1 MTSNIIY
8 SPSEKG
14 TLIPTFIPSDA
25 TTTKVSTFTRK
36 CDTDI
41 IQILE
46 HEIIVNSEARFNVLT
61 RIRAMR
67 EIIKSGERPSVEFPA
82 SNPNEITDRNE
93 MFWFKVT
100 HDSLKD

>member
-25 TTTKVSTFTRK
+25 TTTKVSTFSRK

-41 IQILE
+41 VQILG
-46 HEIIVNSEARFNVLT
+46 HEEIVNSEARFNVLT

-67 EIIKSGERPSVEFPA
+67 EMIKSGDRPSVEFPA
-82 SNPNEITDRNE
+82 LGSNEIADRDE

-100 HDSLKD
+100 HNSLKD